1 MGNSKYKTPT
11 QKERLE
17 LLDAIISDT
26 QDYIDEYYDKGYM
39 APIHQCLCKAILIA
53 LDRMSGLA
61 TGDIDGVEYSELV
74 EIYIK
79 MLRRG
84 DRHGTILC
92 KSNRLS

>member
-26 QDYIDEYYDKGYM
+26 QDYIDEHYDKGYM
-39 APIHQCLCKAILIA
+39 APIHHCLCKAILVA

-79 MLRRG
+79 NVTEG
-84 DRHGTILC
+84 
-92 KSNRLS
+92 

>member
-1 MGNSKYKTPT
+1 M
-11 QKERLE
+11 E

-79 MLRRG
+79 NVTEG
-84 DRHGTILC
+84 
-92 KSNRLS
+92 